1 MVGEVLELLLTMTT
15 YLSMIIIVFGVMQF
29 VLAFKDEDA
38 DRKARGVMLLVTG
51 SVMCA
56 LKPIMSMMLGMDMG
70 GESSPPPETPKPSFD
85 LDLSFITTELVIGVI
100 VVVALIAIGI
110 VYKKIDNKENAERK
124 NTSTKGE

>member
-56 LKPIMSMMLGMDMG
+56 LKPIMSMMLGMNMG
-70 GESSPPPETPKPSFD
+70 GESSPTPE
-85 LDLSFITTELVIGVI
+85 
-100 VVVALIAIGI
+100 A
-110 VYKKIDNKENAERK
+110 
-124 NTSTKGE
+124 